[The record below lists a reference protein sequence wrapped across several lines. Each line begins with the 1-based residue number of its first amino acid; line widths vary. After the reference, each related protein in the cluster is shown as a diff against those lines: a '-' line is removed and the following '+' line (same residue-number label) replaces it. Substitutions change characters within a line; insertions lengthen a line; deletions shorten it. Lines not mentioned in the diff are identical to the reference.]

1 MSAASIAPAP
11 SPYGI
16 AKTIIIQKRSVN
28 EKPINAAAV
37 KNTLTTVT
45 HLVPNLRVNLS
56 DSRLDTIVPPETTIV
71 TMPMYETGTPSST
84 CITGQPEPSS
94 ESGSPRLMKAK
105 YIKASKKVYIFTS
118 RARALFRKYFNLCQS
133 PKSTALTLNINI
145 FSLSPPREQAP
156 LSLAQ
161 SAFDVPKPP
170 LPVTSLIGII
180 FLPVL
185 IILCFSKLAPILFG
199 KQKAR

>member
-133 PKSTALTLNINI
+133 PKSIALARSSRI
-145 FSLSPPREQAP
+145 FYLSSSPPR
-156 LSLAQ
+156 LSLHCGEPR
-161 SAFDVPKPP
+161 FLPKPYLSTATP
-170 LPVTSLIGII
+170 QKNMI

-185 IILCFSKLAPILFG
+185 IILCFSKIVPILFG